1 MLQGI
6 GSVTGD
12 TLGLSPVQLEALVR
26 GHLGTLGILSLNTI
40 DTALSNAGLIPAK
53 PDGVMPG
60 GDILG
65 INRFIREGADPSNKW
80 VGEVYDL
87 RREANEIYTG
97 VRALRESGRREA
109 ARELMTEN
117 RKLCRPSLGQQAGR
131 QPVQDYQAD

>member
-1 MLQGI
+1 
-6 GSVTGD
+6 
-12 TLGLSPVQLEALVR
+12 
-26 GHLGTLGILSLNTI
+26 
-40 DTALSNAGLIPAK
+40 
-53 PDGVMPG
+53 MPG

-65 INRFIREGADPSNKW
+65 INRFIREVRADNKW

-97 VRALRESGRREA
+97 VRALVSPSREA

-117 RKLCRPSLGQQAGR
+117 RKLLSVRRSVVPAGR